1 MRGLVELG
9 ACLFLVGQ
17 IYCTLMHNQAVRERD
32 LKSKRFMYLGML
44 VCFVFSFVLVMIN
57 LVQFERSLPAIL
69 LVPVALLAMVLTGFE
84 LGRPVDM
91 SIFEEPEENN
101 QEFLEELDQNM
112 EEDSRDDGDQNYY

>member
-1 MRGLVELG
+1 MRGLVDLC

-57 LVQFERSLPAIL
+57 LVQFERSLLAIL

-91 SIFEEPEENN
+91 SIFEEPEKNN
-101 QEFLEELDQNM
+101 QEFLEELDENM
-112 EEDSRDDGDQNYY
+112 EEDSREDGDQNYY

>member
-1 MRGLVELG
+1 MRGLVELC

-57 LVQFERSLPAIL
+57 LVQFERSLLAIL

-91 SIFEEPEENN
+91 SIFEEPEKNN

-112 EEDSRDDGDQNYY
+112 EEDSREDGDQNYY

>member
-1 MRGLVELG
+1 MRGLVELC

-57 LVQFERSLPAIL
+57 LVQFERSLLAIL
-69 LVPVALLAMVLTGFE
+69 IVPVALLAMVLTGFE

-91 SIFEEPEENN
+91 SIFEEPEKNN
-101 QEFLEELDQNM
+101 QEFLEELDENM
-112 EEDSRDDGDQNYY
+112 EEDSREDGDQNYY

>member
-1 MRGLVELG
+1 MRGLVELC

-57 LVQFERSLPAIL
+57 LVQFERSLLAIL

-91 SIFEEPEENN
+91 SIFEEPEKNN
-101 QEFLEELDQNM
+101 QEFLEELDENM
-112 EEDSRDDGDQNYY
+112 EEDSRENGDQNYY

>member
-1 MRGLVELG
+1 MRGLVELC

-112 EEDSRDDGDQNYY
+112 EEDSREDGDQKYY

>member
-1 MRGLVELG
+1 MRGLVELC

-57 LVQFERSLPAIL
+57 LVQFERSLLAIL

-91 SIFEEPEENN
+91 SIFEEPEKNN
-101 QEFLEELDQNM
+101 QEFLEELDENM
-112 EEDSRDDGDQNYY
+112 EEDSREDGDQNYY

>member
-1 MRGLVELG
+1 MRGLVELC

-57 LVQFERSLPAIL
+57 LVQFERSLLAIL

-91 SIFEEPEENN
+91 SIFEEPEKNN
-101 QEFLEELDQNM
+101 QEVLEKLDQNM
-112 EEDSRDDGDQNYY
+112 EEDSREDGDQNYY

>member
-1 MRGLVELG
+1 MRGLVELC

-112 EEDSRDDGDQNYY
+112 EGDSQEDGDQKYY

>member
-1 MRGLVELG
+1 MRGLVELC

-57 LVQFERSLPAIL
+57 LVQFERSLLAIL

-91 SIFEEPEENN
+91 SIFEEPEKNN
-101 QEFLEELDQNM
+101 QEFLEELDEKM
-112 EEDSRDDGDQNYY
+112 EEDSREDGDQNYY